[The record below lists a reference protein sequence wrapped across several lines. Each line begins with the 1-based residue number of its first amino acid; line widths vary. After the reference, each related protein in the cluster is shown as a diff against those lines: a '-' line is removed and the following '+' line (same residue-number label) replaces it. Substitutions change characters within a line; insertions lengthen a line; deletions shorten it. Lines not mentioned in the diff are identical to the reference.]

1 MVPPQMRVNM
11 SNIENESAE
20 FAVNCN
26 PGTTAK
32 SSPHPDKHQAKGHG
46 KAMLNRI
53 RAAHLAG
60 KPKKTRHL
68 IRIYLNSHAAHL
80 AATHLARRS
89 LRAHRHFPEALVS
102 VIAAGLDP
110 WAGTTEEVRVSY
122 IPKGSDR
129 DDRRT
134 TMEFGP
140 ENKALQYLV
149 LIVLKVVADLH
160 PHQFGTGNGGPH
172 AAIKHIAQ
180 AMKDGFVWAIE
191 IDIENCFP
199 SFDGKK
205 IIDLLPIPKEV
216 TERVLLPVH
225 LNLVPGNLID
235 LFGTMSGGV
244 HSHTPHTTPVGPA
257 GDLGP
262 GGAQIL
268 AEARQG
274 LAQGSATS
282 ALLAEMLLSVSLKE
296 VPNLGPVFGYVDNFV
311 VMAKSEND
319 VVTMTKALG
328 SSLKGHPAGPLR
340 PKMKG
345 FFPAGD
351 PVEVLGHRLIGGPGA
366 IKIEASPAN
375 LAEFELQMKKGVFS
389 LRKPGLS
396 PGARSKK
403 AQHLARKLHGWVS
416 AFRLCHDA
424 ELYKVHW
431 LAKIADCS

>member
-1 MVPPQMRVNM
+1 MTPTTKD
-11 SNIENESAE
+11 
-20 FAVNCN
+20 FAINCN
-26 PGTTAK
+26 GATVKPSGIVGKTA
-32 SSPHPDKHQAKGHG
+32 AKGSPI
-46 KAMLNRI
+46 LRRI
-53 RAAHLAG
+53 QRAHLAG
-60 KPKKTRHL
+60 NRYRTRQL
-68 IRIYLNSHAAHL
+68 IWLQLRSHEAHL
-80 AATHLARRS
+80 VATELARQS
-89 LRAHRHFPEALVS
+89 MKPHRRFSKAVVPA
-102 VIAAGLDP
+102 IAVGLDP
-110 WAGTTEEVRVSY
+110 WAGTNEEVRVNY
-122 IPKGSDR
+122 LPKSSNPDE
-129 DDRRT
+129 RRT

-149 LIVLKVVADLH
+149 LSVLRIIADLH

-191 IDIENCFP
+191 IDIESCFP
-199 SFDGKK
+199 SFDGTK
-205 IIDLLPIPKEV
+205 IIELLPFPKEV
-216 TERVLLPVH
+216 IERVLLPVH

-235 LFGTMSGGV
+235 LFGTMPGGA